1 MEENKRNK
9 DFENK
14 NKNEGKIK
22 SRFSSGAPTPSNRLP
37 KPKCSLRQQA
47 RYKLTFIVTK

>member
-22 SRFSSGAPTPSNRLP
+22 SRFSNGAPTPSNRLP
-37 KPKCSLRQQA
+37 KTQMQPAPTGSL
-47 RYKLTFIVTK
+47 